1 MAQKEDS
8 AMDALA
14 RDIRRQIGTPANTRF
29 LRRMPVFAVDENL
42 PQDLSALLGALERAE
57 RQQRATRR
65 S

>member
-1 MAQKEDS
+1 MH
-8 AMDALA
+8 ALA
-14 RDIRRQIGTPANTRF
+14 RDIRRQIGTQANTRF

-57 RQQRATRR
+57 RQQRATHR

>member
-14 RDIRRQIGTPANTRF
+14 RDIRRQIGTQANTRF